1 MTVTAGDEDVRHRD
15 GNDDAGDD
23 DADGYGDAAG
33 SDENVNDD
41 VAGEWCHHQLHFG
54 TTCCFL
60 FAMYNWTKQKSEVT

>member
-33 SDENVNDD
+33 SDEDVNDD
-41 VAGEWCHHQLHFG
+41 VAGEWCHHQLHLELRVVS
-54 TTCCFL
+54 CL
-60 FAMYNWTKQKSEVT
+60 LYYV